1 MNFTKQRN
9 ALNSGTKEQI
19 QFSRQLISFHVHEF
33 KEGAMYLSV
42 RVLFFYYYSN
52 GMTHSEHIS
61 KRYTGTL
68 PA

>member
-1 MNFTKQRN
+1 MNVTKQRN
-9 ALNSGTKEQI
+9 AFNSGTK
-19 QFSRQLISFHVHEF
+19 QLISFHVHEF

-52 GMTHSEHIS
+52 GMTHSEHTS